1 MFYSQS
7 DLVETAV
14 YDLVNTLQSGLPYVD
29 KKDLAPE
36 EGYQCYSPDLKNNLA
51 PELLSWPEEQ
61 EG

>member
-1 MFYSQS
+1 VFYSQS

-51 PELLSWPEEQ
+51 PELLS
-61 EG
+61 